1 MRAGA
6 PAVVAAGGVG
16 VPARKW
22 ARVVEKLD
30 DAHLPAAGACPFVIV
45 DRPGLGRRGGRR
57 FGDVPEFADE
67 VARVVHDLR
76 RCREAGA
83 SPVILVAHSAAGF
96 LAEGAVRSNPGLV
109 DGVLLLDVSVVEDAH
124 LPLPLLRAFPLADV
138 VYGRVSH
145 AVGLVLEPLVRWAW
159 PSMRRGEVASLLLEN
174 AVFGR
179 WARDLRDLRA
189 VDAAIGRV
197 GRVGRAGRA
206 GGSRRIPAVAA
217 VTDVVAVPKRKL
229 RAGAPSEAAVAGA
242 AAVDAADAAADVVVA
257 ASRGR
262 DAHLRTWR
270 DLAGGVRDGEDPVD
284 VAILAPCS
292 HMVMTRRPED
302 VAAEIA
308 ALIARTSP
316 REPA

>member
-159 PSMRRGEVASLLLEN
+159 PTMRRGEVASLLLEN

-197 GRVGRAGRA
+197 AGLAGPAGPEVR
-206 GGSRRIPAVAA
+206 GGSPPSPPSPTSWRCRSGSCARAPRPKPRWPALRPSMPPMPPPTSWWPHPAAETRTCGRGATSREASATARIRWTWLSSRRA
-217 VTDVVAVPKRKL
+217 
-229 RAGAPSEAAVAGA
+229 
-242 AAVDAADAAADVVVA
+242 
-257 ASRGR
+257 
-262 DAHLRTWR
+262 RTW
-270 DLAGGVRDGEDPVD
+270 
-284 VAILAPCS
+284 S
-292 HMVMTRRPED
+292 
-302 VAAEIA
+302 
-308 ALIARTSP
+308 
-316 REPA
+316 